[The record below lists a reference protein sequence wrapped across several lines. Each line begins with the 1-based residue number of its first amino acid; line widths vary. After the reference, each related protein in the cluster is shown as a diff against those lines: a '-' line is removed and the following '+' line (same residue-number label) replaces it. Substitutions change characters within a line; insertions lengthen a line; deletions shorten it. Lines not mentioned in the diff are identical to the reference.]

1 MVSQRLRQ
9 NDTPRL
15 DSVAAVFAV
24 DLNQRI
30 VSSTPAA
37 AAILGGRAINGRPC
51 YEVMRALDQRNG
63 TQCRPDCAEVT
74 AARCG
79 RTPRGSSLWDT
90 ACQQARPVTTVVEER
105 EGVPPVII
113 HILREAESPAV
124 PHLMYSPPEHLTHR
138 QVETLRLLARGMT
151 PREIARALGVS
162 PVTVRN
168 HIRTAME
175 RLDAHTRLEAVMLA
189 TRAGLL

>member
-1 MVSQRLRQ
+1 MVGQRLVQ
-9 NDTPRL
+9 QDMPRF

-24 DLNQRI
+24 DLDQRI

-37 AAILGGRAINGRPC
+37 AAILGGHSISGRPC

-63 TQCRPDCAEVT
+63 VQCRPDCAEVT

-79 RTPRGSSLWDT
+79 RTPRGSSLWDA
-90 ACQQARPVTTVVEER
+90 ACQEPRPITTLVEER
-105 EGVPPVII
+105 DGVPPLII
-113 HILREAESPAV
+113 HVLREAENPAA
-124 PHLMYSPPEHLTHR
+124 PHLAYAPPEGLTRR
-138 QVETLRLLARGMT
+138 QVETLRLLARGMA

-168 HIRTAME
+168 HVQTAME